1 MSDAA
6 PVSSS
11 EARLPLQGHLALVTG
26 GSRGIGEAIARGMVR
41 AGARV
46 VIASRKRA
54 NLEAAVERIS
64 PDAPDRVVPF
74 VMHTGRVDEIGAHVD
89 RLVETHGV
97 PTILVNNA
105 ATNPY
110 FGPMLDLEWP
120 AWDKTFEVNVKGP
133 FELTRVLARR
143 WLADGIPGRV
153 VHISSI
159 FGLRAA
165 PHQGIYAMT
174 KACLV
179 SLTRTLAHEL
189 GPHGI
194 RVNALAPGLIVTR
207 FARVLVE
214 TDAVR
219 QAYEDRSALKR
230 VGQPDEI
237 AGMAV
242 HLCSDAAGFT
252 TGQVIELDGG
262 YGIG

>member
-105 ATNPY
+105 GIAKQS
-110 FGPMLDLEWP
+110 F
-120 AWDKTFEVNVKGP
+120 
-133 FELTRVLARR
+133 LTEITEED
-143 WLADGIPGRV
+143 W
-153 VHISSI
+153 
-159 FGLRAA
+159 
-165 PHQGIYAMT
+165 
-174 KACLV
+174 
-179 SLTRTLAHEL
+179 
-189 GPHGI
+189 
-194 RVNALAPGLIVTR
+194 
-207 FARVLVE
+207 
-214 TDAVR
+214 DAVLDTNLKGVFTMA
-219 QAYEDRSALKR
+219 QATARAMIKAEKSLKDSSRGPLNLELKSRNVGGEVVANGRRPLPGDHYPCPPDPLR
-230 VGQPDEI
+230 VITRHASMWLVLPVFQGW
-237 AGMAV
+237 
-242 HLCSDAAGFT
+242 
-252 TGQVIELDGG
+252 
-262 YGIG
+262 